1 MKKRNI
7 FFLITVIV
15 VSAVFIFPTITQ
27 RFGIEQKNKVY
38 TLCINLDSV
47 SESFGKADIK
57 DIIHRYAESGFNAA
71 LVTDS
76 GAVLPQFDTVSVN
89 AARSE
94 GLDIALCIYANDNIS
109 KEYISTLKSKI
120 KDTDAKYIM
129 IKSNPENKN
138 FRLTSD
144 IQKRLFN
151 VIKETGITAVFAE
164 NKNQIGNEMPTDA
177 YEYFKSSD
185 GKVLRSYETRE
196 VTDCTDKE
204 YDRTY
209 FEMLNSIRERN
220 TKFLSVNQL
229 KDTENTEYNAE
240 RTIRSAKRF
249 KAKMSSL
256 GYTPYEN
263 SDINGYTPNTNKT
276 TAASVFTAVMMCL
289 YILNS
294 FIKKQNIYIDFLF
307 FFGAAGAACA
317 CVFIMPDSL
326 IALCPTA
333 YAVVMPCFCI
343 TFIFNLTEKLKSV
356 VSDSM
361 LYAAVFALSAAIT
374 MLCALPL
381 AAMLSGWNYYLGESS
396 FRGVKLAL
404 MFPAVYG
411 GIYSCFVCKNKFNI
425 KNIKNM
431 SLRHML
437 IFAAFVCIILAC
449 AFIYL
454 KRSGDSSISQFEIKL
469 RNLMAD
475 IFPVRPRTKDF
486 LIAWPCLMLTV
497 FCAKNNVSKNLT
509 LLFSIGAS
517 VLFASITN
525 SFCHSFTDI
534 SIIYTRVAYGAE
546 LGIITSLICLFAA
559 EIIQKYTSRKQ

>member
-15 VSAVFIFPTITQ
+15 VSAMFIFPTIAQ

-38 TLCINLDSV
+38 TSCINLDSV
-47 SESFGKADIK
+47 SESIGKADIK
-57 DIIHRYAESGFNAA
+57 DIIRRYAESGFNAA

-94 GLDIALCIYANDNIS
+94 GLDIALCVYANDNIS
-109 KEYISTLKSKI
+109 KEYISALKSKI

-138 FRLTSD
+138 FRLASD
-144 IQKRLFN
+144 IQKGLFN

-164 NKNQIGNEMPTDA
+164 NKNQIGNEMPADA
-177 YEYFKSSD
+177 YEYFKSSG

-229 KDTENTEYNAE
+229 KDTDNTEYNAE
-240 RTIRSAKRF
+240 RTMRSAKRF
-249 KAKMSSL
+249 KAKMASL
-256 GYTPYEN
+256 GYTHYDN

-276 TAASVFTAVMMCL
+276 AAASVFAAVMMCL

-294 FIKKQNIYIDFLF
+294 FIKKQKIYIDFLF
-307 FFGAAGAACA
+307 FFGAVGAACA
-317 CVFIMPDSL
+317 CMFILPDSL

-333 YAVVMPCFCI
+333 YAVIMPCFCI
-343 TFIFNLTEKLKSV
+343 TFIFNLTENLKTKISG
-356 VSDSM
+356 SM
-361 LYAAVFALSAAIT
+361 LYAAVFALSAAAA
-374 MLCALPL
+374 MLCSLPL

-404 MFPAVYG
+404 ILPAVYG
-411 GIYSCFVCKNKFNI
+411 GVYSCFVCKNKFNI
-425 KNIKNM
+425 KNM
-431 SLRHML
+431 SLRHKL
-437 IFAAFVCIILAC
+437 IFAASVCIILAC

-497 FCAKNNVSKNLT
+497 FCAKNSVSKNLT

-559 EIIQKYTSRKQ
+559 GTIQKHTSKKQ